1 MWFTLRREGIE
12 FVDRARSV
20 HVAEATMAAPRAC
33 VFDAFVDPD
42 GWPDWFPNVQRATYT
57 SRPPFGV
64 GTIRVAHV
72 GGTRWVEEMVA
83 WDDGRRWAWTV
94 LRSSVPFAKA
104 QVECFEFADAGAGT
118 RIRWTL
124 ALDPRL
130 IARLGAPFATRAIPR
145 LLARAT
151 ANLDARLAGVG
162 EPWSGVSRPTA
173 RRPSEHGAK
182 RRAHGGER
190 GSRSDPRIIR

>member
-1 MWFTLRREGIE
+1 MWFTLRREGVE
-12 FVDRARSV
+12 FVERARSV
-20 HVAEATMAAPRAC
+20 HVAEATMTAPRAC

-57 SRPPFGV
+57 SRPPFGI

-94 LRSSVPFAKA
+94 LRASVPFAKA

-130 IARLGAPFATRAIPR
+130 VARLGAPFATRAIRR

-151 ANLDARLAGVG
+151 TNLDARLA
-162 EPWSGVSRPTA
+162 
-173 RRPSEHGAK
+173 
-182 RRAHGGER
+182 RAVVR
-190 GSRSDPRIIR
+190 